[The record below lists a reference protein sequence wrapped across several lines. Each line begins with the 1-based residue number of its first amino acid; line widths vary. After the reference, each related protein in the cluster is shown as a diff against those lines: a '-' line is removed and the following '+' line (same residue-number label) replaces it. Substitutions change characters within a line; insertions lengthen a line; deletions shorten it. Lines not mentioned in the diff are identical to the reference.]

1 MCVNFVLNAIST
13 VLKINFG
20 VIHKNALNANGH
32 KVEVFIQLLGVVVF
46 QWKDDNGGNGGKGS
60 NYFQFFILKSF
71 GVQTQ

>member
-46 QWKDDNGGNGGKGS
+46 Q
-60 NYFQFFILKSF
+60 
-71 GVQTQ
+71 